1 MSNPQVPS
9 PPHLYPV
16 SLQIKLYQAFIFSI
30 PILFSIILFLLF
42 YLFYLKRRATPV
54 SSPQPPLP
62 RTSLDAPLASSSVIG
77 LKGNNKQKLPV
88 ILFDE
93 DIRTREPMCCVCLG
107 EFELKEELNQIPTC
121 KHVFHIDCIRFWVHS
136 NPTCPLCRCFIG
148 LPTNRAHA
156 PVGPDPIRQGNWD
169 SDPNPQMVY
178 QEQLQEQQTGRLD
191 ADVGNDSR
199 IHDQMEGSSS
209 SIRIE
214 STCMENEMGT
224 CSHQDYVVVTIHTH
238 NS

>member
-1 MSNPQVPS
+1 MVYPSSSTYFTEPKSMAALKKHCKQTMSFLAVRRHYICNF
-9 PPHLYPV
+9 L
-16 SLQIKLYQAFIFSI
+16 KLE
-30 PILFSIILFLLF
+30 
-42 YLFYLKRRATPV
+42 
-54 SSPQPPLP
+54 
-62 RTSLDAPLASSSVIG
+62 SVIG

-136 NPTCPLCRCFIG
+136 NPTCPLCRSFIG

-156 PVGPDPIRQGNWD
+156 PVGPDPIGQGNRD
-169 SDPNPQMVY
+169 SNPNPQMVY
-178 QEQLQEQQTGRLD
+178 QEHLQEQQTGRLD

-199 IHDQMEGSSS
+199 IHDEMEGSSS
-209 SIRIE
+209 SIGIE